1 MPADT
6 RAEHDTGSV
15 VSIPVT
21 DRELLRRFVSEG
33 SEQAFAEVV
42 ARHADMVYATCLR
55 VLGNPE
61 DAEDA
66 AQAVFLIL
74 VNKAHRLRRNMP
86 LSGWLF
92 RTAELTARNARRS
105 RVRRTRREKEVRDM
119 RSSGGRKEEAG
130 WEDVRPILD
139 HALAALPARQRD
151 AVVMRYLRGMSN
163 GEVARELG
171 CARTTVIS
179 RVESGL
185 EKVRRRLLARG
196 AAVPASVLAG
206 FLVQGA
212 ATAAPAGLAGTI
224 QAACVGEAA
233 ASAAATS
240 MMEATMKIM
249 MWAKVK
255 MAAMV
260 IVATAAAEVEA
271 SFGQVSILSPK

>member
-1 MPADT
+1 
-6 RAEHDTGSV
+6 
-15 VSIPVT
+15 
-21 DRELLRRFVSEG
+21 
-33 SEQAFAEVV
+33 
-42 ARHADMVYATCLR
+42 
-55 VLGNPE
+55 
-61 DAEDA
+61 
-66 AQAVFLIL
+66 
-74 VNKAHRLRRNMP
+74 
-86 LSGWLF
+86 
-92 RTAELTARNARRS
+92 
-105 RVRRTRREKEVRDM
+105 M

-233 ASAAATS
+233 ASAAATT

-255 MAAMV
+255 VAAMV